1 MKIRIRRRNLI
12 QVFCLALFIFLARQT
27 HYPLHLKGWSN
38 LFFRLDPFLG
48 ITAGLAA
55 GKFILAFW
63 PALLLLALTFFW
75 GRFFCRNICPLGTCI
90 DLASFLSARKHW
102 RKSPRL
108 KFLFAVQ
115 VSLLLIFLALA
126 VFGLS
131 GLAQEFD
138 PLTISLGA
146 LLYLPAS
153 VLFLVIVSVST
164 VFPRFWCFNLC
175 PLGAILELEKRV
187 REKLKRRP
195 VAFDLSR
202 RQFVEVSALGLL
214 AAGGLKFA
222 VRKTKV
228 GERILRPPAAN
239 KEPAFTSL
247 CVRCGECVKVCPSNG
262 LKPTFLETG
271 LEGLGTPRL
280 VPRIGPCELCFL
292 CYQVC
297 PSSAIKKT
305 QLGQFKI
312 GTSQIDHKRCIAWG
326 QGKLCLVCM
335 EYCPVSAIHP
345 DDRKRP
351 VVDEKVCIGCGACEK
366 QCPVAGEAAI
376 IVLNQGEIR
385 G

>member
-1 MKIRIRRRNLI
+1 M
-12 QVFCLALFIFLARQT
+12 
-27 HYPLHLKGWSN
+27 
-38 LFFRLDPFLG
+38 G
-48 ITAGLAA
+48 ITASLAA
-55 GKFILAFW
+55 KAIVISFW
-63 PALLLLALTFFW
+63 PALLLLALTLFF
-75 GRFFCRNICPLGTCI
+75 GRFFCWNICPLGTCI

-102 RKSPRL
+102 RRKPRL

-126 VFGLS
+126 VFGLD

-138 PLTISLGA
+138 PLAISLGV
-146 LLYLPAS
+146 LLYRSAG
-153 VLFLVIVSVST
+153 VILFLVIISVST

-175 PLGAILELEKRV
+175 PLGAILELERRAK
-187 REKLKRRP
+187 EKLKRRP
-195 VAFDLSR
+195 IAFDLSR

-222 VRKTKV
+222 GRTAKV

-247 CVRCGECVKVCPSNG
+247 CVRCGECVKVCPSGG
-262 LKPTFLETG
+262 LRPSFLETG

-280 VPRIGPCELCFL
+280 IPRTGACELCFL

-312 GTSQIDHKRCIAWG
+312 GTSQIDHNRCLAWN

-335 EYCPVSAIHP
+335 EYCPVSAIHQNN
-345 DDRKRP
+345 RNRP

-366 QCPVAGEAAI
+366 QCPVSGEAAI
-376 IVLNQGEIR
+376 IVLNRGEIR